1 MHSPR
6 ACPRAPTHVPA
17 RRRHHMRCLPS
28 SPAHLAHRTAGFT
41 AARPHMHCK
50 YDRLRAMMDARLS
63 DDLAPGDFPD
73 FPDLPLPFVVVLCF
87 PFFPLRSMRFLCAS
101 RAASP
106 AARAA
111 TRFNCLPSSRTCCF
125 RVFTCILSDGAGTDG
140 AGACFD
146 PRAAAARL
154 AGLRLPEFLLLLFFS
169 AMLCRGER
177 VVARCHARSI
187 FDATVQHVSCPLTN
201 GSGEWT
207 MKQERKVGP
216 GRRLVLRSWFF
227 VARNGPSGIV
237 VVTVWDSFCI
247 CCVFR
252 DNTHGN
258 GFGHRTQSLCGPRGT
273 TAPKQIVEFR
283 GQDPRLPESHA
294 TDTSQR
300 WCWRYSTR

>member
-1 MHSPR
+1 
-6 ACPRAPTHVPA
+6 
-17 RRRHHMRCLPS
+17 
-28 SPAHLAHRTAGFT
+28 
-41 AARPHMHCK
+41 
-50 YDRLRAMMDARLS
+50 MDARLS
-63 DDLAPGDFPD
+63 DALAPGDFPD

-125 RVFTCILSDGAGTDG
+125 CVFTWILSDGAGTDGAETDGDGTDGDGTDGDGTDGDGTDG

-187 FDATVQHVSCPLTN
+187 VDATVQHVSCPLTN
-201 GSGEWT
+201 ARGQWT

-227 VARNGPSGIV
+227 FLVLARNG
-237 VVTVWDSFCI
+237 VVTFWDSFCCI
-247 CCVFR
+247 FR

-273 TAPKQIVEFR
+273 TAPKQIVEFQ

>member
-1 MHSPR
+1 
-6 ACPRAPTHVPA
+6 
-17 RRRHHMRCLPS
+17 MRCLPS
-28 SPAHLAHRTAGFT
+28 SPAHLAQRTAGFT

-63 DDLAPGDFPD
+63 DALAPGDFPD

-125 RVFTCILSDGAGTDG
+125 CVFTWILSDGAGTDGAGTDGAGTDG

-201 GSGEWT
+201 ASGQWT

-216 GRRLVLRSWFF
+216 GRRVVLRSWLRETDR
-227 VARNGPSGIV
+227 VVSSRSQSGILLYLLYL
-237 VVTVWDSFCI
+237 S
-247 CCVFR
+247 R
-252 DNTHGN
+252 
-258 GFGHRTQSLCGPRGT
+258 
-273 TAPKQIVEFR
+273 
-283 GQDPRLPESHA
+283 
-294 TDTSQR
+294 
-300 WCWRYSTR
+300 